1 MTSHIVGA
9 VLGIV
14 ATVLCVVFAAIN
26 GNGIWSCKW
35 SNIWIYYDFIVYHV
49 KYLPWTKS

>member
-1 MTSHIVGA
+1 MKRTKLSERILPTYTKGEEIFNMTSHIVGA

-26 GNGIWSCKW
+26 GNGYSCC
-35 SNIWIYYDFIVYHV
+35 
-49 KYLPWTKS
+49 